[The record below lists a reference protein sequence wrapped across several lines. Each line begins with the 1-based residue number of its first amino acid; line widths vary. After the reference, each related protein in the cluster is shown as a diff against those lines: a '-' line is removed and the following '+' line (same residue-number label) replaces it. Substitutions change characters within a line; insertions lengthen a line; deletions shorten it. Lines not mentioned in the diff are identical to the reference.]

1 MRQTPPSK
9 TWFQKI
15 EKQHPYETL
24 LYLAMLGSG
33 IIFLFLSLLLLMCDR
48 NRDCGLAPGAVES
61 ENPQTEGRFQ
71 KAIAI
76 AT

>member
-1 MRQTPPSK
+1 
-9 TWFQKI
+9 
-15 EKQHPYETL
+15 
-24 LYLAMLGSG
+24 
-33 IIFLFLSLLLLMCDR
+33 LFLSLLLLMCDR